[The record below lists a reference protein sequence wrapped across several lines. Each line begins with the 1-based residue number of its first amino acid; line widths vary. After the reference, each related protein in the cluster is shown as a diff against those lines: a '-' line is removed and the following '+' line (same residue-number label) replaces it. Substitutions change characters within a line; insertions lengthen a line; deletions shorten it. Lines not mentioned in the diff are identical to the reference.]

1 MNTDQFSFSKL
12 PKNTI
17 EVTFLIPW
25 AEIDALKKQVVKE
38 AGKATEIKGFR
49 KGKAPENLVAG
60 SLNPKKVLELA
71 LEKIIPD
78 YYRRAVEKFSLR
90 PIISPKIELLS
101 SEENKD
107 WSFKFTTCEAPDIQL
122 DDYKEKLKGAG
133 EAKIWTPGTGQN
145 TKENTND
152 KEKKEEKLQKVF
164 AWLDQNIKVE
174 ISDLLIEDEVNRKLS
189 GLLAET
195 QKLGLSI
202 DQYLASSHKS
212 VEEIKNEYRQ
222 QSEKNLKMEFILGK
236 IAEEEKITVSPEE
249 IEKTITEVKDEKE
262 KKQLEE
268 QKYLLAMLIR
278 QQKTLD
284 FLANL

>member
-12 PKNTI
+12 PKNTYEI
-17 EVTFLIPW
+17 TFLIPW
-25 AEIDALKKQVVKE
+25 TEIDSLKKQVVKE
-38 AGKATEIKGFR
+38 AAKDTEIKGFR
-49 KGKAPENLVAG
+49 KGKAPENLVAE
-60 SLNPKKVLELA
+60 SLDPKKVLELA
-71 LEKIIPD
+71 LEKIVPD
-78 YYRRAVEKFSLR
+78 YYRRAMERFSLK

-107 WSFKFTTCEAPDIQL
+107 WSFKFTTCEIPDIQL
-122 DDYKEKLKGAG
+122 DDYKEKLRGAG
-133 EAKIWTPGTGQN
+133 EAKIWTPGVNQN

-152 KEKKEEKLQKVF
+152 KEKREKKLEKVF
-164 AWLDQNIKVE
+164 AWFDQNIKVE
-174 ISDLLIEDEVNRKLS
+174 ISDLLIKDEVNHKLS
-189 GLLAET
+189 SLLAET

-212 VEEIKNEYRQ
+212 VEEIKSEYHQ

-249 IEKTITEVKDEKE
+249 IEKTLADIKDEKE
-262 KKQLEE
+262 RKQLEE